1 MPLQLRLVPVWV
13 VLLLGVAAGSSAQG
27 RAMGTVKD
35 TTGKAIKGATVKDQA
50 GKAIKGATVR
60 AVNPDASPAQFA
72 SATDDRGRWAMIGL
86 KTGSWRFIVEAP
98 GYFTVETNLPVRVA
112 ASPPLAFALA
122 KDPGPIPNALD
133 RNIEQLIDEAASLR
147 EQGRIDQA
155 LAAYQDIRIRNPKL
169 TSVNMV
175 IGDLYRRKA
184 AQESDPAARQA
195 LFRQA
200 LEAYDAL
207 LKTDA
212 TNERALAESAAVR
225 AASTRNE

>member
-1 MPLQLRLVPVWV
+1 MACAALV
-13 VLLLGVAAGSSAQG
+13 LGLADGASAQAA

-35 TTGKAIKGATVKDQA
+35 LAGKAIKGATVK
-50 GKAIKGATVR
+50 
-60 AVNPDASPAQFA
+60 AVNPDASPSQFA
-72 SATDDRGRWAMIGL
+72 SATDDHGRWAMIGL

-112 ASPPLAFALA
+112 ASPPLTFTLA

-133 RNIEQLIDEAASLR
+133 RNIEQLIQEAAALR

-155 LAAYQDIRIRNPKL
+155 LAAYQDIRTRNPKL

-200 LEAYDAL
+200 LDAYDVL

-225 AASTRNE
+225 AAASRNE

>member
-1 MPLQLRLVPVWV
+1 MACAALV
-13 VLLLGVAAGSSAQG
+13 LGLADGAAAQAA
-27 RAMGTVKD
+27 RAMG
-35 TTGKAIKGATVKDQA
+35 TVKDQA

-60 AVNPDASPAQFA
+60 AVNPDASPSQFA

-86 KTGSWRFIVEAP
+86 RTGSWRFIVEAP

-112 ASPPLAFALA
+112 ASPPLTFTLA
-122 KDPGPIPNALD
+122 RDPGPIPNALD
-133 RNIEQLIDEAASLR
+133 RNIEQLIQEAAALR

-155 LAAYQDIRIRNPKL
+155 LAAYQDIRTRNPKL

-184 AQESDPAARQA
+184 ALESDPAARQA

-225 AASTRNE
+225 VAASPNE

>member
-1 MPLQLRLVPVWV
+1 MACAALV
-13 VLLLGVAAGSSAQG
+13 LGLADGAAAQAA
-27 RAMGTVKD
+27 RAMG
-35 TTGKAIKGATVKDQA
+35 TVKDQA

-60 AVNPDASPAQFA
+60 AVNPDASPSQFA

-86 KTGSWRFIVEAP
+86 RTGSWRFIVEAP

-112 ASPPLAFALA
+112 ASPPLTFTLA
-122 KDPGPIPNALD
+122 RDPGPIPNALD
-133 RNIEQLIDEAASLR
+133 RNIEQLIQEAAALR

-155 LAAYQDIRIRNPKL
+155 LAAYQDIRTRNPKL

-184 AQESDPAARQA
+184 SQESDPAARQA

-225 AASTRNE
+225 VAASPNE

>member
-1 MPLQLRLVPVWV
+1 MRLHLPHFMACA
-13 VLLLGVAAGSSAQG
+13 VLVLGLAAGASAQAA
-27 RAMGTVKD
+27 RAMG
-35 TTGKAIKGATVKDQA
+35 TVKDQA

-60 AVNPDASPAQFA
+60 AVNPDASPSQFA

-86 KTGSWRFIVEAP
+86 RTGSWRFIVEAP

-112 ASPPLAFALA
+112 ASPPLTFTLA
-122 KDPGPIPNALD
+122 RDPGPIPNALD
-133 RNIEQLIDEAASLR
+133 RNIEQLIQEAAALR

-155 LAAYQDIRIRNPKL
+155 LAAYQDIRTRNPKL

-184 AQESDPAARQA
+184 ALESDPAARQA

-225 AASTRNE
+225 VAASPNE

>member
-1 MPLQLRLVPVWV
+1 MRLHLPHFMACAVLV
-13 VLLLGVAAGSSAQG
+13 VGLADGASAQAA
-27 RAMGTVKD
+27 RAMG
-35 TTGKAIKGATVKDQA
+35 TVKDQA

-60 AVNPDASPAQFA
+60 AVNPDASPSQFA

-86 KTGSWRFIVEAP
+86 RTGSWRFIVEAP

-112 ASPPLAFALA
+112 ASPPLTFTLA
-122 KDPGPIPNALD
+122 RDPGPIPNALD
-133 RNIEQLIDEAASLR
+133 RNIEQLIREAAELR

-155 LAAYQDIRIRNPKL
+155 LAAYQDIRTRNPKL

-225 AASTRNE
+225 VAASPNE

>member
-1 MPLQLRLVPVWV
+1 M
-13 VLLLGVAAGSSAQG
+13 ASAQAA

-35 TTGKAIKGATVKDQA
+35 TTGKAIKGATV
-50 GKAIKGATVR
+50 R
-60 AVNPDASPAQFA
+60 AVNPDASPSQFA

-86 KTGSWRFIVEAP
+86 RSGSWRFIVEAP
-98 GYFTVETNLPVRVA
+98 GYFTVETNVPVRVA

-133 RNIEQLIDEAASLR
+133 HNIEQLVQEAATLR
-147 EQGRIDQA
+147 DQGRIDQA
-155 LAAYQDIRIRNPKL
+155 LAAYQDIRGKNPKL
-169 TSVNMV
+169 TSVNLV
-175 IGDLYRRKA
+175 IADLYRRKA
-184 AQESDPAARQA
+184 AQEKDPAARQA
-195 LFRQA
+195 LLRQA
-200 LEAYDAL
+200 LDAYDQL

>member
-1 MPLQLRLVPVWV
+1 MRPQLHQVTACAVLV
-13 VLLLGVAAGSSAQG
+13 LGLASVASAQAA

-35 TTGKAIKGATVKDQA
+35 QS

-86 KTGSWRFIVEAP
+86 RSGTWRFIVEAP
-98 GYFTVETNLPVRVA
+98 GYFAAESNIPVRVA
-112 ASPPLAFALA
+112 ASPPLTFTLA
-122 KDPGPIPNALD
+122 RDPGPIPNALD
-133 RNIEQLIDEAASLR
+133 RNIEQLIQEAATLR
-147 EQGRIDQA
+147 DQGRLDQA
-155 LAAYQDIRIRNPKL
+155 LTAYQDIRSRNPKL
-169 TSVNMV
+169 TSVNFV

-184 AQESDPAARQA
+184 TEEKDPAARQA
-195 LFRQA
+195 LLRQA
-200 LEAYDAL
+200 LDAYEVL
-207 LKTDA
+207 LKADA

>member
-1 MPLQLRLVPVWV
+1 MRSHLQHLTACALLV
-13 VLLLGVAAGSSAQG
+13 LGTAGMASAQAA

-35 TTGKAIKGATVKDQA
+35 TTGKAIKGATV
-50 GKAIKGATVR
+50 R
-60 AVNPDASPAQFA
+60 AVNPDASPSQFA

-86 KTGSWRFIVEAP
+86 RTGSWRFIVEAP

-112 ASPPLAFALA
+112 ASPPLTFTLA
-122 KDPGPIPNALD
+122 RDPGPIPNALD
-133 RNIEQLIDEAASLR
+133 RNIEQLIREAAELR

-155 LAAYQDIRIRNPKL
+155 LAAYQDIRTRNPKL

-184 AQESDPAARQA
+184 ALESDPAARQA

-225 AASTRNE
+225 VAASPNE

>member
-1 MPLQLRLVPVWV
+1 MRLHLPHFMACA
-13 VLLLGVAAGSSAQG
+13 VLVLGLAAGASAQAA
-27 RAMGTVKD
+27 RAMG
-35 TTGKAIKGATVKDQA
+35 TVKDQA
-50 GKAIKGATVR
+50 GKAIKGATVS
-60 AVNPDASPAQFA
+60 AVNPDASPSQFA

-86 KTGSWRFIVEAP
+86 RTGSWRFIVEAP

-112 ASPPLAFALA
+112 ASPPLTFTLA
-122 KDPGPIPNALD
+122 RDPGPIPNALD
-133 RNIEQLIDEAASLR
+133 RNIEQLIQEAAALR

-155 LAAYQDIRIRNPKL
+155 LAAYQDIRTRNPKL

-225 AASTRNE
+225 VAASPNE